1 MSDKFNVC
9 SDMYL
14 IMYVRAGVVKALSLT
29 YSLVYVRTR
38 MVKAL
43 SLTYS
48 LGPYG
53 CLGVVM

>member
-1 MSDKFNVC
+1 MTDKFNVC

-14 IMYVRAGVVKALSLT
+14 IMYVGTGVVKALSLT
-29 YSLVYVRTR
+29 YSLVYFRTM